1 MKIENIY
8 HIRVTGNRLQKV
20 GAQKGALAKKRVKV
34 KKGLLL
40 TKLLQQLRASA
51 LLPAPRDWLL
61 VSARLL
67 LPPPV
72 NCQLHNVAEY
82 IYKIFLFLFHF
93 FYLYQILRELNYNLI
108 NIMAGIVIYKRIS
121 FVISTVMYSPY
132 STWTF
137 VKAYSFHQYQYVRM
151 KMGISLNKC
160 SSILWPPLAS
170 VSWPTFPRL

>member
-1 MKIENIY
+1 
-8 HIRVTGNRLQKV
+8 
-20 GAQKGALAKKRVKV
+20 
-34 KKGLLL
+34 
-40 TKLLQQLRASA
+40 
-51 LLPAPRDWLL
+51 

-108 NIMAGIVIYKRIS
+108 NIMAGFVIYKRIS

-132 STWTF
+132 S
-137 VKAYSFHQYQYVRM
+137 
-151 KMGISLNKC
+151 I
-160 SSILWPPLAS
+160 
-170 VSWPTFPRL
+170 